1 MLGNFRPVAST
12 IAQIAEINRA
22 INPLKMKN
30 ISKTNNVRLKQLL
43 RKLCQIALDEL
54 TEALL
59 EKRVW
64 TRPWILK
71 RNERGSSALVLEEL
85 RNEDAKEYISILRMM
100 PDVFD
105 ILLSLV
111 MPKIQRQHTIMREA
125 LPAKVKLEIT
135 VDFLSSGI
143 SYRRLSHFYRVSRC
157 SISKFIPE
165 VCEEI
170 FKALKENIKVSTN
183 NNFIFLFIK
192 KVHIR

>member
-1 MLGNFRPVAST
+1 
-12 IAQIAEINRA
+12 
-22 INPLKMKN
+22 MKN
-30 ISKTNNVRLKQLL
+30 ISKTNNVQLKQLL

-85 RNEDAKEYISILRMM
+85 RNEDAKEYISILRML

-135 VDFLSSGI
+135 LDFLSSGI

-183 NNFIFLFIK
+183 KNFIFLFIK
-192 KVHIR
+192 KLHIR